1 MTDRITLRGMQFA
14 GHHGVSDDERATSQ
28 PFDVDLV
35 LRLDLSTPARTDD
48 LADTIDYSSLFDLAG
63 KVVRERSFHLL
74 EALAA
79 AIADAVLAEHPV
91 DDVEVR
97 VRKPKAPLSGALDAV
112 EVRIRRRRG
121 D

>member
-1 MTDRITLRGMQFA
+1 M
-14 GHHGVSDDERATSQ
+14 
-28 PFDVDLV
+28 DLV

-48 LADTIDYSSLFDLAG
+48 LADTIDYAGLLDLAG
-63 KVVRERSFHLL
+63 AIVRERSFHLL